1 MDPRRWALW
10 SLPGGVLAYVVTVQV
25 LTYAVLLATA
35 VTTPVSTRSWTWLG
49 VLLVASVVH
58 LEAAQGIER
67 VRELAAEGTPYTHLQ
82 SVWFFAGV
90 LLLPIP
96 LQAVLIAVSFT
107 HEWFRVFR
115 RRAVAHRKVFS
126 ACTVLL
132 ATAGSTLVLAAFYP
146 GVDPG
151 QPLVTALGGLRGVV
165 ALALAGLIYRLVN
178 YALVVGAIIATNP
191 DKPAHQ
197 ALGPASDQ
205 LLIAAAIG
213 LGYAVTLVMVHQPW
227 TAPLLLV
234 TILALHL
241 GLLLPQFRAAAR
253 TDGKTGLVSAQW
265 WHDQASAELDRA
277 RRLGGPVGVL
287 MLDLDHFKRINDR
300 FGHPAGD
307 DVLRAVADAIRRAV
321 RGTDLVGRW
330 GGEEFAVLL
339 PGVDTTG
346 AAAAAERIRAMVSV
360 LRVTTRDHTGQEVV
374 VTDLTLSVG
383 VGAFPATAATVAGV
397 LLAVDAALYEAKN
410 SGRDRIRLAGVGAA

>member
-1 MDPRRWALW
+1 M
-10 SLPGGVLAYVVTVQV
+10 LAYVVAVQV
-25 LTYAVLLATA
+25 IAYAVLLATA

-49 VLLVASVVH
+49 VLVVASVIH

-90 LLLPIP
+90 LLLPVP
-96 LQAVLIAVSFT
+96 LQAVLIGASFA
-107 HEWFRVFR
+107 HEWLRVFR
-115 RRAVAHRKVFS
+115 RRAVPHRKVFS

-132 ATAGSTLVLAAFYP
+132 ATAGATLALAAFYP

-151 QPLVTALGGLRGVV
+151 QPLVTALDGPRGVV
-165 ALALAGLIYRLVN
+165 ALVLAGLIYRLVN

-191 DKPAHQ
+191 DEPAHR

-205 LLIAAAIG
+205 LLIAAAVG
-213 LGYAVTLVMVHQPW
+213 LGYAVTVVMVHQPW

-234 TILALHL
+234 TVLALHL

-265 WHDQASAELDRA
+265 WHDQAAAELERA

-287 MLDLDHFKRINDR
+287 MLDLDRFKRINDR
-300 FGHPAGD
+300 FGHLAGD
-307 DVLRAVADAIRRAV
+307 EVLRAVAEAVRREV

-339 PGVDTTG
+339 PGVDATG
-346 AAAAAERIRAMVSV
+346 ATRTAERIRAAVSV
-360 LRVTTRDHTGQEVV
+360 LHVTARDHTGQDVV
-374 VTDLTLSVG
+374 ITGLSLSVGAGAFPTTATTVTDL
-383 VGAFPATAATVAGV
+383 
-397 LLAVDAALYEAKN
+397 LLAVDAALYEAKDH
-410 SGRDRIRLAGVGAA
+410 GRDQVRVAGAGTA

>member
-1 MDPRRWALW
+1 MFPWR
-10 SLPGGVLAYVVTVQV
+10 
-25 LTYAVLLATA
+25 ATA
-35 VTTPVSTRSWTWLG
+35 STYGRQTAIASRPAPG
-49 VLLVASVVH
+49 MLV
-58 LEAAQGIER
+58 
-67 VRELAAEGTPYTHLQ
+67 VRIK

-90 LLLPIP
+90 LLLPVP

-107 HEWFRVFR
+107 HEWYRVFR
-115 RRAVAHRKVFS
+115 RRAVAHRKIFS

-132 ATAGSTLVLAAFYP
+132 ATAAATLVLAAFYP

-151 QPLVTALGGLRGVV
+151 QPLITALGGPRGVITLV
-165 ALALAGLIYRLVN
+165 LAGLIYRLVN

-197 ALGPASDQ
+197 AFGPASDQ

-213 LGYAVTLVMVHQPW
+213 LGYAVTLVMVYQPW

-234 TILALHL
+234 TVLALHL

-265 WHDQASAELDRA
+265 WHDQAAAELERA

-287 MLDLDHFKRINDR
+287 MLDLDRFNRINDT

-307 DVLRAVADAIRRAV
+307 EVLRAVADAIRRGV

-339 PGVDTTG
+339 PGVDATG
-346 AAAAAERIRAMVSV
+346 AATAAERIRAMVAV
-360 LRVTTRDHTGQEVV
+360 LRVAARDHTGQEVV
-374 VTDLTLSVG
+374 ISGLTLSVG
-383 VGAFPATAATVAGV
+383 AGAFPATATTVADL
-397 LLAVDAALYEAKN
+397 LLAVDAALYEAKDG
-410 SGRDRIRLAGVGAA
+410 GRDQVRFAEVGAA

>member
-1 MDPRRWALW
+1 M
-10 SLPGGVLAYVVTVQV
+10 
-25 LTYAVLLATA
+25 
-35 VTTPVSTRSWTWLG
+35 
-49 VLLVASVVH
+49 
-58 LEAAQGIER
+58 
-67 VRELAAEGTPYTHLQ
+67 
-82 SVWFFAGV
+82 WFFAGA
-90 LLLPIP
+90 LLLPVP

-107 HEWFRVFR
+107 HEWYRVFR

-132 ATAGSTLVLAAFYP
+132 ATAATTLVLAAFYP

-151 QPLVTALGGLRGVV
+151 RPLIAALGGPRGVI
-165 ALALAGLIYRLVN
+165 ALVLAGVIYRLVN

-191 DKPAHQ
+191 DKPAHR

-205 LLIAAAIG
+205 LLIAAAVG

-265 WHDQASAELDRA
+265 WHDQASAELERA

-307 DVLRAVADAIRRAV
+307 DVLRAVAEAIRRAV

-339 PGVDTTG
+339 PGVDTAG
-346 AAAAAERIRAMVSV
+346 AAAAGERIRAMVSV
-360 LRVTTRDHTGQEVV
+360 LRVPTRDHTGQQVV

-383 VGAFPATAATVAGV
+383 AGAFPTTAATVADV

-410 SGRDRIRLAGVGAA
+410 SGRDQVRLADVGAA